1 MPEKYVG
8 TYEQYKA
15 RLLAMKPNVY
25 LHGKKMDRSN
35 GIEGEGRDLAPWITG
50 GTYVMKQCYDTAN
63 DPRYEDVCHAVSNI
77 PGQIG
82 RAHV

>member
-1 MPEKYVG
+1 MPEKYIG

-35 GIEGEGRDLAPWITG
+35 GRKALSAIWRPGSPAAP
-50 GTYVMKQCYDTAN
+50 M
-63 DPRYEDVCHAVSNI
+63 S
-77 PGQIG
+77 
-82 RAHV
+82 